1 MNTYVAAD
9 LHQVDLDGESL
20 DFKRTLAAATSQ
32 QPKKAK
38 KAKKAKQAKKNKG
51 QATSQQPAAKNK
63 EQRDLYFVWL
73 V

>member
-1 MNTYVAAD
+1 M
-9 LHQVDLDGESL
+9 DLDGESL

-51 QATSQQPAAKNK
+51 QATSQQPAAKKARNS
-63 EQRDLYFVWL
+63 
-73 V
+73 